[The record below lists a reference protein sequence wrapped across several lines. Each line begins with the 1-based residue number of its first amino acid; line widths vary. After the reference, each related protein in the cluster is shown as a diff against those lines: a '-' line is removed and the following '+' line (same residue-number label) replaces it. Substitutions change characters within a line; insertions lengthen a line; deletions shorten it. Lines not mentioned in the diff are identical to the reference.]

1 MFSVTAR
8 IKKVSQPRG
17 GYIPP
22 KGLRAIEYYDQY
34 EIEKLD
40 SAYKPIQGLAV
51 DYLTRFVNGTPKQ
64 DAFRVSLMG
73 AEKVDELDNANRLLD
88 NVRGLDA
95 ASIRNACQL
104 VGYDVAYRRG
114 KSYFSPVDRI
124 RPSKQMV
131 ENITIL
137 VNRSCTFLKSV
148 GPIISSGFTFE
159 GGYNRISTAVTVIT

>member
-22 KGLRAIEYYDQY
+22 KGLKAIEYYDQY

-95 ASIRNACQL
+95 ASIRNAASWSAMTL
-104 VGYDVAYRRG
+104 HTVGGKVIFHLLTGYVPANKWWKTLPYWLTVA
-114 KSYFSPVDRI
+114 V
-124 RPSKQMV
+124 PS
-131 ENITIL
+131 
-137 VNRSCTFLKSV
+137 
-148 GPIISSGFTFE
+148 
-159 GGYNRISTAVTVIT
+159 